1 MGPFSEHTPTRTAMV
16 RARRGMRMQDRRGTT
31 GYRLTI
37 WIEQTREE
45 EATYRAAHQV
55 SPDESLRTHLAD
67 HLTSLLE
74 GEGALTGWWHILRIR

>member
-1 MGPFSEHTPTRTAMV
+1 
-16 RARRGMRMQDRRGTT
+16 MQDRRQQ

-45 EATYRAAHQV
+45 EAAYQAAHQV
-55 SPDESLRTHLAD
+55 DPEDSLRQHLAD
-67 HLTSLLE
+67 HLTGLLE